1 MHATDADEE
10 LPDRMRVTVLQPGAR
25 HNYMQSRFLHAHG
38 ALRRLYTDFAM
49 ADSSLARLLHRLA
62 PVEGIRASLARRL
75 VEGVPGH
82 LIRNIPSVRKQN
94 RIGRPAPWPIRRRDL
109 SMTDIFY
116 TQYYAGGH
124 GLRERIRPDAKIV
137 SDVFTVPSTHNIVN
151 AEVAAFPE
159 WGERPF
165 EASLCARYEQFT
177 RDMLDDSDALF
188 CPAQSVIDDI
198 EGHGAHYAAKCVLVP
213 YASSLAF
220 PAVPRPVPKRV
231 LFAGTL
237 TLRKGPH
244 YVKMAADRLA
254 RIDPAFRFV
263 FAGGVG
269 EAARGM
275 LEGPNVELLGHL
287 SRDRMIEEFA
297 RADVFVLPS
306 LAEGS
311 AGVVLEAMS
320 AALPVVVSRGVGI
333 DFPDGGPGFYVPY
346 RDPDAIAA
354 ALVRICDDRPL
365 REHMSREALARSS
378 AYGLP
383 AWDRR
388 FMASLARLCEDVG

>member
-1 MHATDADEE
+1 MRATEADEG
-10 LPDRMRVTVLQPGAR
+10 LYGRMRVTMLQPGAR
-25 HNYMQSRFLHAHG
+25 HNYMQSRFLYAHG

-49 ADSSLARLLHRLA
+49 PDTPLARLVHGLV
-62 PVEGIRASLARRL
+62 PKEGIRASLARR
-75 VEGVPGH
+75 VVKDVPGH

-94 RIGRPAPWPIRRRDL
+94 RIGRPAPWPIGRRDL
-109 SMTDIFY
+109 SMSDIFY
-116 TQYYAGGH
+116 TQYYSGGH
-124 GLRERIRPDAKIV
+124 GLRDRIRPDAKIV
-137 SDVFTVPSTHNIVN
+137 SDVFTVPSTHKIVN

-159 WGERPF
+159 WGEHPF
-165 EASLCARYEQFT
+165 DTSLCERYERFT
-177 RDMLDDSDALF
+177 HDMLDDSDALF

-198 EGHGAHYAAKCVLVP
+198 ESYGAHHAGKCVLVP

-220 PAVPRPVPKRV
+220 PAVPQPVPKRI

-244 YVKMAADRLA
+244 YVKMAAERLA
-254 RIDPAFRFV
+254 RTDPAFRFV
-263 FAGGVG
+263 FAGGVSD
-269 EAARGM
+269 AARRL

-287 SRDRMIEEFA
+287 SRDRMVEQFA

-333 DFPDGGPGFYVPY
+333 DFPDGGPGFYVPD

-365 REHMSREALARSS
+365 REHMSREALVRSS

-383 AWDRR
+383 AWDKR
-388 FMASLARLCEDVG
+388 FMASLARLCEGLE